1 MSPSRRRDNPATVYL
16 GLGSN
21 LGCRSANLEQAL
33 QCIKRFPQTGTG
45 AAQPSLSAP
54 SPFARIIR
62 ASSVYETKPWGY
74 LDQGPFLNQV
84 LEMETNISPQSLLA
98 EIKAAEQSLGR
109 EPGIRYGPRL
119 IDIDVLFYGDRVI
132 DSPDLTVPHPRL
144 HLRSFVLVPL
154 AELAPGLVHPI
165 LEARVDD
172 LCARA
177 GGKEG
182 VALWGNSTP

>member
-1 MSPSRRRDNPATVYL
+1 MSLSYRGDNPATVYL

-33 QCIKRFPQTGTG
+33 QHIKRFPQTWTG
-45 AAQPSLSAP
+45 AAHPSL
-54 SPFARIIR
+54 FAKVIR
-62 ASSVYETKPWGY
+62 ASSLYETQPWGY

-84 LEMETNISPQSLLA
+84 LEVATNISPQLLLA
-98 EIKAAEQSLGR
+98 EIKATEQSLGR

-119 IDIDVLFYGDRVI
+119 IDIDILFYGDQVI

-165 LEARVDD
+165 LDVRVDD
-172 LCARA
+172 LCTRA
-177 GGKEG
+177 EGKEG
-182 VALWGNSTP
+182 VALWGKSAA

>member
-1 MSPSRRRDNPATVYL
+1 MSLSCRRDNPATVYL

-21 LGCRSANLEQAL
+21 LGYRSANLEQAL
-33 QCIKRFPQTGTG
+33 KHIKRFPQTGTG
-45 AAQPSLSAP
+45 AAHPSL
-54 SPFARIIR
+54 FAKVIR
-62 ASSVYETKPWGY
+62 ASSIYETQPWGY
-74 LDQGPFLNQV
+74 VDQGPFLNQV
-84 LEMETNISPQSLLA
+84 LEVATNISPQLLLA

-119 IDIDVLFYGDRVI
+119 IDIDILFYGDQVI

-154 AELAPGLVHPI
+154 AELDPGLVHPI
-165 LEARVDD
+165 LDARVDD

-177 GGKEG
+177 EGKEG
-182 VALWGNSTP
+182 VTLWGKSAA